1 MATARL
7 AQMREVLGD
16 KATAQRLRAESQ
28 TLYATH
34 CEQQQRL
41 AALLDAALA
50 GVDPVSA

>member
-7 AQMREVLGD
+7 AQVREVLGD
-16 KATAQRLRAESQ
+16 QAAAQRLRAESQ

-41 AALLDAALA
+41 VTLLDAAIA
-50 GVDPVSA
+50 GMDPASA

>member
-1 MATARL
+1 M
-7 AQMREVLGD
+7 
-16 KATAQRLRAESQ
+16 RAESQ

-41 AALLDAALA
+41 VALLDAALA